1 MNWLIV
7 YTGKNS
13 SKNDELKQFFKKN
26 KIKAKS
32 FLYEKDTELSVN
44 TLPSMLKG
52 VSHCVI
58 LDGKAPAK
66 NASFAWGYLLGAGV
80 LVYALKD
87 DFTASAKKCGQLKD
101 FDSFE
106 KLFGYISKNIASI
119 ALEDKK
125 KAAWAK
131 LFDTGNPFTG
141 DALSVHVKKDNR
153 DVVQTYLDAGMS
165 LNERDAEG
173 TPMLN
178 VAIRAEQI
186 EEVKWM
192 LEHDID
198 LNAVSKDRG
207 YSALMDCVW
216 KKNLELAKIL
226 VAKKANLDFV
236 SADNQSAL
244 ALAVGEG
251 NADMVKLLSD
261 AGANPDKFDALG
273 MSPWTYAKL
282 FKRQDLLSLM
292 EKNHHGQ

>member
-32 FLYEKDTELSVN
+32 FLYEKDSELSVN
-44 TLPSMLKG
+44 SLPATLKDAT
-52 VSHCVI
+52 HCVI
-58 LDGKAPAK
+58 LDEKAPAK
-66 NASFAWGYLLGAGV
+66 NASFAWGYLLGSGV
-80 LVYALKD
+80 ALYALKSG
-87 DFTASAKKCGQLKD
+87 FTAEAKKCGQLKD

-131 LFDTGNPFTG
+131 LFKTGNPFTG
-141 DALSVHVKKDNR
+141 DALAVHVKKDNR
-153 DVVQTYLDAGMS
+153 DIVQTYLDAGMS
-165 LNERDAEG
+165 LDERDAEG

-178 VAIRAEQI
+178 VAIRAEKVD
-186 EEVKWM
+186 EVKWM
-192 LEHDID
+192 LEHDVD

-226 VAKKANLDFV
+226 VDKKASLDFV

-261 AGANPDKFDALG
+261 AGANPDKFDSLG